1 MISVIDDYIT
11 VIVNVIKESCFF
23 IVKLHSG
30 VGILRSTGQTNAHHP
45 QQRQYMKPQQEII
58 ENQYNEPQ
66 EESYEEEYSYIE
78 PEIDE
83 LTLEEIN

>member
-1 MISVIDDYIT
+1 
-11 VIVNVIKESCFF
+11 
-23 IVKLHSG
+23 
-30 VGILRSTGQTNAHHP
+30 
-45 QQRQYMKPQQEII
+45 MKPQQEII